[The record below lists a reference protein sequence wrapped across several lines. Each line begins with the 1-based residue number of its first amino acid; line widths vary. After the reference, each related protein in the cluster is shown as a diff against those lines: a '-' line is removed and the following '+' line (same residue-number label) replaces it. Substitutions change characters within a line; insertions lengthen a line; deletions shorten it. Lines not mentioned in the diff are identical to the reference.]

1 MRGRMFHVRGQL
13 IGAAIVLLL
22 GGGVSAQQQTTF
34 QARTDVIP
42 VDVSVVDGRGQPLRD
57 LTAADFTVRIDGQ
70 PRRILSAEWIPLAT
84 KETPRTERRVPDGY
98 ASNEQTA
105 GGRLVVLAID
115 QPSIPFNAMRPV
127 HDALFRFIDGLES
140 TDMLALIG
148 FGQAAPSVPFT
159 ADRERIKQALARVAG
174 QDAADT
180 GRHSV
185 GLSAA

>member
-22 GGGVSAQQQTTF
+22 GGGVSAQRQTTF

-84 KETPRTERRVPDGY
+84 KETQSTERSVTDGY
-98 ASNEQTA
+98 ATKEEDA
-105 GGRLVVLAID
+105 GGR
-115 QPSIPFNAMRPV
+115 
-127 HDALFRFIDGLES
+127 
-140 TDMLALIG
+140 
-148 FGQAAPSVPFT
+148 
-159 ADRERIKQALARVAG
+159 
-174 QDAADT
+174 
-180 GRHSV
+180 V
-185 GLSAA
+185 GT